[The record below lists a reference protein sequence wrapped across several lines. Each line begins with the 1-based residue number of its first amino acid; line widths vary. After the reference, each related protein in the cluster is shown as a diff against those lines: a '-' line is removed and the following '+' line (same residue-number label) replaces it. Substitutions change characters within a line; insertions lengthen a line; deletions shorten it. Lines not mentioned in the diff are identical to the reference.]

1 MSLHESTYEI
11 KSQYG
16 KTGYSWLMAKFARK
30 DVYIALII
38 LTAGV
43 TSFLIGRLSV
53 ANNSGEVTIE
63 YNDNGII
70 KGDSTVLETNTVKS
84 SVIEDT
90 KNQGTIVN
98 TSEKGMYVG
107 SKNSNKFHLPWCS
120 GAQRISE
127 ENKVWFQT
135 KEEAEAM
142 GYIPAANCKGI

>member
-11 KSQYG
+11 KPQFA

-38 LTAGV
+38 FTTGV

-53 ANNSGEVTIE
+53 ANNSGEVFIK
-63 YNDNGII
+63 YNDNGIV
-70 KGDSTVLETNTVKS
+70 KDGSTVLETNTIKS
-84 SVIEDT
+84 SVTEDT
-90 KNQGTIVN
+90 KSQDTIVN

-135 KEEAEAM
+135 KDEALAM